1 MKVHSC
7 SLRSLRGVN
16 YVVVRSDGRFLIQK
30 RCSCAPTNPNMF
42 CIPGGGIEGDE
53 DPHVAV
59 IREAY
64 EETRLT
70 LFNLVPLC
78 DIEYELRGE
87 IVFNRVFW
95 IFSSIHT
102 TSESLE
108 GAMHWMTMEELESI
122 ELALGESVL
131 IPLLKEIINGSLV

>member
-1 MKVHSC
+1 
-7 SLRSLRGVN
+7 
-16 YVVVRSDGRFLIQK
+16 
-30 RCSCAPTNPNMF
+30 MF